1 MANVNDKQDPDG
13 PEEHANAITRASVRY
28 AEAFPLRSL
37 IQGIPYVGGSLDTIL
52 AGLGSR
58 WQYERLS
65 AFLRL
70 LDRRLKAVENA
81 EPTPEV
87 QPSEPLYDFV
97 MQVFDH
103 VLRTRSERKREA
115 FAAIVARQ
123 VIEQN
128 SWDDAE
134 SAARLASQLSELDIQ
149 VLVAASHAPLCESP
163 FDGLRVITASQ
174 KNLGGGVTLLQT
186 LFPGVPERGLQLA
199 CAELVARGL
208 LHDEGIGRLSVG
220 AADYFVLT
228 DLGRWLI
235 QWLGESQVG
244 P

>member
-70 LDRRLKAVENA
+70 LHRRLKAVG
-81 EPTPEV
+81 
-87 QPSEPLYDFV
+87 
-97 MQVFDH
+97 
-103 VLRTRSERKREA
+103 KRYA
-115 FAAIVARQ
+115 HTTNVTGG
-123 VIEQN
+123 
-128 SWDDAE
+128 
-134 SAARLASQLSELDIQ
+134 LA
-149 VLVAASHAPLCESP
+149 
-163 FDGLRVITASQ
+163 
-174 KNLGGGVTLLQT
+174 
-186 LFPGVPERGLQLA
+186 VPA
-199 CAELVARGL
+199 C
-208 LHDEGIGRLSVG
+208 
-220 AADYFVLT
+220 
-228 DLGRWLI
+228 
-235 QWLGESQVG
+235 